1 VLGLPVQT
9 ATTSVPA
16 VKRRWWF
23 TAAAVL
29 GLVVLAWAAT
39 AGTEPLWH
47 DADPV
52 ARQDPASERVEQAV
66 DSSPPIQAR
75 RGADDTAWDLGWLLT
90 AFAWAVLTGLL
101 ALLLLAL
108 VRAWRRRPQRHRI
121 EPTTAAALPT
131 VAETVNDAE
140 AELQEVLLRGS
151 PRNAIVRCWVR
162 LEQAV
167 AAAGIAPRPSETSL
181 EFTTRVLAAM
191 TVDDASLRRLGALY
205 REARFSRHEL
215 GEPQRR
221 AAIASLTEL
230 LEQVGTG
237 RPIDG
242 ELVP

>member
-1 VLGLPVQT
+1 
-9 ATTSVPA
+9 VPG
-16 VKRRWWF
+16 VKRRWWVA
-23 TAAAVL
+23 AAAVL

-47 DADPV
+47 EADPV
-52 ARQDPASERVEQAV
+52 ARPGPASERAEQTV
-66 DSSPPIQAR
+66 DSGPPIQSRSA
-75 RGADDTAWDLGWLLT
+75 ASDTPWDLGWLVA
-90 AFAWAVLTGLL
+90 AFAWAALAGLL

-108 VRAWRRRPQRHRI
+108 VRAWRRRPQRQRI
-121 EPTTAAALPT
+121 EPGTAAALPT

-191 TVDDASLRRLGALY
+191 TVDDGSLRRLGALY

-221 AAIASLTEL
+221 AAIESLTEL
-230 LEQVGTG
+230 LEQVGTA

-242 ELVP
+242 DLVP